1 MLHVGFAGV
10 ITEDVLH
17 GLEHQ
22 IESRDRA
29 RVEMVWN
36 ADIRPKVMTQG
47 VAPHWKAFRFRNA
60 TEKYR
65 SCLIDGSL
73 A

>member
-1 MLHVGFAGV
+1 
-10 ITEDVLH
+10 
-17 GLEHQ
+17 LEHQ